1 MIRPMETAILQGVRN
16 VLFDARFE
24 IFNVHIS
31 EPGIFKFADVE
42 TELRNHRLETG
53 NPQLHVRISEVHLIV
68 AAIADKEI
76 VNRQMPDS
84 NPFMRRF
91 ISIE

>member
-1 MIRPMETAILQGVRN
+1 METAILQGVRN
-16 VLFDARFE
+16 VLFDVQLE

-31 EPGIFKFADVE
+31 EPEIFKFADVE
-42 TELRNHRLETG
+42 TELHNHHLETG
-53 NPQLHVRISEVHLIV
+53 NPQLHICISEVHLIV

-76 VNRQMPDS
+76 VNRQMLDS
-84 NPFMRRF
+84 NPFICCF